1 MSRHQMHSFILQSRP
16 GSWDDPLPSYLSCL
30 FHTDMDGTLTIPCID
45 FGEMRRRAGV
55 PAGQDILD
63 AINGW
68 PEAERRE
75 RAYAAIAEV
84 EEEALKNMKVG
95 PRGRNAARGAP
106 PPTRL
111 HLDPRMVGPR
121 GRNAEKG

>member
-1 MSRHQMHSFILQSRP
+1 
-16 GSWDDPLPSYLSCL
+16 
-30 FHTDMDGTLTIPCID
+30 MDGTLTIPCID

-84 EEEALKNMKVG
+84 EGEALKNMKVG
-95 PRGRNAARGAP
+95 S
-106 PPTRL
+106 
-111 HLDPRMVGPR
+111 
-121 GRNAEKG
+121 